1 MPMGSAAFM
10 RSGSADPLGVLVPK
24 MPGSRIPRP
33 GGRDVVEDVEETLE
47 DEELDDEVED
57 AEDLDP
63 DAAPAATPPATPGRE
78 GDAEVESIQEI
89 LVKQEARDGE
99 EEADDEDPV
108 LSLTREERLE
118 PLAVKVVPPQ
128 PTEFICQNCYLVKH
142 RSQLKDKAK
151 MLCRDCA

>member
-1 MPMGSAAFM
+1 M
-10 RSGSADPLGVLVPK
+10 
-24 MPGSRIPRP
+24 
-33 GGRDVVEDVEETLE
+33 EDIDETLE
-47 DEELDDEVED
+47 DEDLDDEVED
-57 AEDLDP
+57 TEGLDP
-63 DAAPAATPPATPGRE
+63 ETPSTTSTAPAA

-89 LVKQEARDGE
+89 LTKQEAREGE
-99 EEADDEDPV
+99 EEAEDDDPV